1 MTDTPEIPEIP
12 ADAETVEVDAF
23 VTASTDA
30 VWELFTTAAG
40 LEQWWW
46 PMFDDTRYEVD
57 AQEGGWYRIRTSTG
71 GFGVQG
77 RYLQLDEG
85 KRIVQ
90 SWDWLGGAEEGERF
104 EQLVVVDFAETG
116 DGTHIR
122 VTQTAALDE
131 VDDLRDGWQDTLTR
145 LEELLD

>member
-1 MTDTPEIPEIP
+1 MSERIEIPDDVERTEI
-12 ADAETVEVDAF
+12 DAF
-23 VTASTDA
+23 VAASADA
-30 VWELFTTAAG
+30 VWELWTTDAG

-46 PMFDDTRYEVD
+46 PQFDDTRYEVD
-57 AQEGGWYRIRTSTG
+57 AREGGWYRFHTSTG

-90 SWDWLGGAEEGERF
+90 SWDWLGGGEELQGA
-104 EQLVVVDFAETG
+104 EQLVIVDFSELG
-116 DGTHIR
+116 DGTLVR
-122 VTQTAALDE
+122 VTQTAPLDE
-131 VDDLRDGWQDTLTR
+131 LDDLREGWQDTMTR

>member
-1 MTDTPEIPEIP
+1 MSERIEIPDDVERTEI
-12 ADAETVEVDAF
+12 DAF
-23 VTASTDA
+23 VAASADA
-30 VWELFTTAAG
+30 VWELWTTVAG

-46 PMFDDTRYEVD
+46 PQFDDTRYEVD
-57 AQEGGWYRIRTSTG
+57 AREGGWYRFHTSTG

-90 SWDWLGGAEEGERF
+90 SWDWLGGGEELQGA
-104 EQLVVVDFAETG
+104 EQLVIDDFRELG
-116 DGTHIR
+116 DGTLVR
-122 VTQTAALDE
+122 VTQTAPLDE
-131 VDDLRDGWQDTLTR
+131 LDDLREGWQDTLTR

>member
-1 MTDTPEIPEIP
+1 MSERIEIPDDVERTEI
-12 ADAETVEVDAF
+12 DAF
-23 VTASTDA
+23 VAASADA
-30 VWELFTTAAG
+30 VWELWTTVAG

-46 PMFDDTRYEVD
+46 PQFDDTRYEVD
-57 AQEGGWYRIRTSTG
+57 AREGGWYRFHTSTG

-90 SWDWLGGAEEGERF
+90 SWDWLGGGEELQGA
-104 EQLVVVDFAETG
+104 EQLVIVDFSELG
-116 DGTHIR
+116 DGTLVR
-122 VTQTAALDE
+122 VTQTAPLDE
-131 VDDLRDGWQDTLTR
+131 LDDLREGWQDTLTR

>member
-1 MTDTPEIPEIP
+1 MSERIEIPDDVERTEI
-12 ADAETVEVDAF
+12 DAF
-23 VTASTDA
+23 VAASADA
-30 VWELFTTAAG
+30 VWELWTTVAG

-46 PMFDDTRYEVD
+46 PQFDDTRYEVD
-57 AQEGGWYRIRTSTG
+57 AREGGWYRFRTATG

-90 SWDWLGGAEEGERF
+90 SWDWLGGGEELQGA
-104 EQLVVVDFAETG
+104 EQLVIIDFSELG
-116 DGTHIR
+116 DGTLVR
-122 VTQTAALDE
+122 VTQTAPLDE
-131 VDDLRDGWQDTLTR
+131 LDDLREGWQDTLTR

>member
-1 MTDTPEIPEIP
+1 MSERIEIPDDVERTEI
-12 ADAETVEVDAF
+12 DAF
-23 VTASTDA
+23 VAASADA
-30 VWELFTTAAG
+30 VWELWTTVAG

-46 PMFDDTRYEVD
+46 PQFDDTRYEVD
-57 AQEGGWYRIRTSTG
+57 AREGGWYRFHTSTG

-90 SWDWLGGAEEGERF
+90 SWDWLGGGEELQGA
-104 EQLVVVDFAETG
+104 EQLVIDDFSELG
-116 DGTHIR
+116 DGTLVR
-122 VTQTAALDE
+122 VTQTAPLDE
-131 VDDLRDGWQDTLTR
+131 LDDLREGWQDTLTR

>member
-1 MTDTPEIPEIP
+1 MSERIEIPDDVERTEI
-12 ADAETVEVDAF
+12 DAF
-23 VTASTDA
+23 VAASADA
-30 VWELFTTAAG
+30 VWELWTTVAG

-46 PMFDDTRYEVD
+46 PQFDDTRYEVD
-57 AQEGGWYRIRTSTG
+57 ARDGGWYRFHTSTG

-90 SWDWLGGAEEGERF
+90 SWDWLGGGEELQGA
-104 EQLVVVDFAETG
+104 EQLVIVDFSELG
-116 DGTHIR
+116 DGTLVR
-122 VTQTAALDE
+122 VTQTAPLDE
-131 VDDLRDGWQDTLTR
+131 LDDLREGWQDTLTR